1 MNLNLKKEKSLAQET
16 KLNELGTHI
25 SQDNYDESIKKLKE
39 LCILNPFKTQ
49 IFIHLFIE
57 AWSAKLNQMIKDK
70 NLVVVGIRI
79 RSLYMLVINNRS
91 FNLLIQNYFNNID
104 SEKVI
109 NLLENYNQSIH
120 LAMQSQF
127 FYSNTSF
134 DESEKITIQLFKKI
148 KKLLKN
154 KLHSNDSWLL
164 IRKALKNIKDKK
176 KARLILEQFLQDIK
190 K

>member
-1 MNLNLKKEKSLAQET
+1 MNLNFKKNKSLVQEK
-16 KLNELGTHI
+16 KLNELGIYI
-25 SQDNYDESIKKLKE
+25 SRDNYDLSIKKLKE

-49 IFIHLFIE
+49 IFIHLFVE
-57 AWSAKLNQMIKDK
+57 AWSAKLNQMIKEK

-79 RSLYMLVINNRS
+79 RSLYMLVMNHKS
-91 FNLLIQNYFNNID
+91 FNLLVQNYFNNID

-109 NLLENYNQSIH
+109 NLLEHINQTIH

-127 FYSNTSF
+127 FYMSSSF
-134 DESEKITIQLFKKI
+134 DESEKTAILLFKKI
-148 KKLLKN
+148 KKLLKS
-154 KLHSNDSWLL
+154 KLHSNDAWLL

-176 KARLILEQFLQDIK
+176 KARLILEQFLQDVK